1 MPIEIREMVIKAILE
16 DDNDPKSREWLNRV
30 LDEAPM
36 EQFLPGK
43 NKKKAR
49 KAPRGLK
56 ADGTVGEEGAEQ
68 EPEWQLDGNDD
79 EEEAEDEFMDSRESI
94 IQECL
99 DRVRELLEKHMMR

>member
-49 KAPRGLK
+49 KAPADSKLTARSGKK
-56 ADGTVGEEGAEQ
+56 ARNKSPNGNSTGTTTRKRRKTNSWTPGKASFRNASTGS
-68 EPEWQLDGNDD
+68 GNCWK
-79 EEEAEDEFMDSRESI
+79 ST
-94 IQECL
+94 
-99 DRVRELLEKHMMR
+99 